1 MITPKFWEFRGSDF
15 WELENMT
22 YNIILKLDSKS

>member
-1 MITPKFWEFRGSDF
+1 MITPKFKEFHGSDF
-15 WELENMT
+15 WELENMK